1 MVDLSKSIFCRNDE
15 PRTRRDMVS
24 MIRGSA
30 YGGALSKFT
39 GVNKVLWVKLF
50 IPSRLTNALAEFS
63 LR

>member
-1 MVDLSKSIFCRNDE
+1 MLPVQNLVVDLSKSIFCRNDE

-39 GVNKVLWVKLF
+39 GSIRYYGSSYSF
-50 IPSRLTNALAEFS
+50 PLAS
-63 LR
+63 PTH